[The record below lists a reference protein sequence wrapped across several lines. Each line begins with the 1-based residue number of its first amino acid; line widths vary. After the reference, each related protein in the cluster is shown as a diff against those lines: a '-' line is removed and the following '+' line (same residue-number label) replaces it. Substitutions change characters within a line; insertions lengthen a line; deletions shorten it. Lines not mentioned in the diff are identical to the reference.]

1 MLILLPPSEGKTP
14 PASGAPLDLATL
26 SFDGLTRT
34 RRGVLSALIRFCSS
48 EPATASTALGLGPTQ
63 AGHVQANASLKRAP
77 AGLAIDVY
85 TGVLFEAL
93 DAGSLRAAE
102 RRRLNRLVA
111 ISSALFGLVRPDD
124 LIPAYRLSG
133 DTCLPALGTMPAVW
147 REHVSRELAQQQGVL
162 LDLRSGSYA
171 ALGPIP
177 PGIAGRSVVGRVLHE
192 HEGKRSIVSHHNKA
206 TKGRI
211 VRSLA
216 QATTHPKTIADLID
230 VLGALGYQAE
240 LQAPMRQGAPAIVD
254 IIVREV

>member
-14 PASGAPLDLATL
+14 PASGAPLDLAGL
-26 SFDGLTRT
+26 SFSALTKT
-34 RRGVLSALIRFCSS
+34 RRAVLGSLISLCSS
-48 EPATASTALGLGPTQ
+48 DPAAATAALDLGPTQ
-63 AGHVQANASLKRAP
+63 AGHVQSNSSLKRSP

-85 TGVLFEAL
+85 TGVLFKAL

-133 DTCLPALGTMPAVW
+133 DTSLPALGAMATVW
-147 REHVSRELAQQQGVL
+147 RDQVSAELEQHQGVIF
-162 LDLRSGSYA
+162 DLRSGAYV

-177 PGIAGRSVVGRVLHE
+177 PGIASRSLVGRVLHE
-192 HEGKRSIVSHHNKA
+192 QAGKRSIVSHHNKA

-211 VRSLA
+211 VRSLV
-216 QATTHPKTIADLID
+216 QANAKPTTVADLIT
-230 VLGALGYQAE
+230 VFEALGYQAE
-240 LQAPMRQGAPAIVD
+240 LQPPKRPGTPAIVD
-254 IIVREV
+254 IIVPEV

>member
-1 MLILLPPSEGKTP
+1 MLILLPPSEGKSP
-14 PASGAPLDLATL
+14 PASGAPLDLAGL
-26 SFDGLTRT
+26 SFTGLTKT
-34 RRGVLSALIRFCSS
+34 RRAVLRALISLCSS
-48 EPATASTALGLGPTQ
+48 DREAAAAALALGPTQ
-63 AGHVQANASLKRAP
+63 AAHVQSNTGLKRAP
-77 AGLAIDVY
+77 AGRAINVY

-133 DTCLPALGTMPAVW
+133 DSALPAIGAMSTVW
-147 REHVSRELAQQQGVL
+147 RDQVSAELVQYEGVI
-162 LDLRSGSYA
+162 LDLRSSAYV

-177 PGIAGRSVVGRVLHE
+177 PGIANRSLVGRVLHE
-192 HEGKRSIVSHHNKA
+192 HAGKRSIVSHHNKA

-216 QATTHPKTIADLID
+216 QADARPKTVAGLIE
-230 VLGALGYQAE
+230 VLEALDYQVE
-240 LQAPMRQGAPAIVD
+240 LQPPKRPGTPAIVD

>member
-14 PASGAPLDLATL
+14 PASGAPLDLAGL
-26 SFDGLTRT
+26 SFPALTKT
-34 RRGVLSALIRFCSS
+34 RRAVLGSLISLCSS
-48 EPATASTALGLGPTQ
+48 DPAAAAAALDLGPTQ
-63 AGHVQANASLKRAP
+63 AGHVQSNSSLKRSP

-85 TGVLFEAL
+85 TGVLFKAL

-133 DTCLPALGTMPAVW
+133 DTSLPALGTMSAVW
-147 REHVSRELAQQQGVL
+147 RDQVSTEFEQHPGVI
-162 LDLRSGSYA
+162 LDLRSGAYV

-177 PGIAGRSVVGRVLHE
+177 PGVASRSLVGRVLHE
-192 HEGKRSIVSHHNKA
+192 HAGKRSIVSHHNKA

-211 VRSLA
+211 VRSLV
-216 QATTHPKTIADLID
+216 QANAKPTTVADLIT
-230 VLGALGYQAE
+230 VFEALGYQAE
-240 LQAPMRQGAPAIVD
+240 LQPPKRPGTPAIVD
-254 IIVREV
+254 IIVPEV